1 MKKVREL
8 KSWIEGYEQ
17 VTSAVGDLQVLFDFA
32 KEGEATEEEVD
43 AQYQETIRVLEDI
56 EMRNM
61 LRREEDHFGA
71 IMKINSGSRRY
82 GKYGLGQYAVP
93 GCTSAGRIKRLQGKT
108 RGLPG
113 R

>member
-43 AQYQETIRVLEDI
+43 QSGAGRHRDAQHVAPGR
-56 EMRNM
+56 RS
-61 LRREEDHFGA
+61 LRGHHENQFRC
-71 IMKINSGSRRY
+71 RRY
-82 GKYGLGQYAVP
+82 GKYGLG
-93 GCTSAGRIKRLQGKT
+93 
-108 RGLPG
+108 
-113 R
+113 

>member
-56 EMRNM
+56 
-61 LRREEDHFGA
+61 
-71 IMKINSGSRRY
+71 
-82 GKYGLGQYAVP
+82 
-93 GCTSAGRIKRLQGKT
+93 
-108 RGLPG
+108 
-113 R
+113 

>member
-1 MKKVREL
+1 MRKVREL

-43 AQYQETIRVLEDI
+43 AQYEETVRVVEDI

-61 LRREEDHFGA
+61 LRKEE
-71 IMKINSGSRRY
+71 RRVWT
-82 GKYGLGQYAVP
+82 GQACST
-93 GCTSAGRIKRLQGKT
+93 GCISVGVN
-108 RGLPG
+108 
-113 R
+113 

>member
-43 AQYQETIRVLEDI
+43 AQYWKTSRCVTCCA
-56 EMRNM
+56 
-61 LRREEDHFGA
+61 GK
-71 IMKINSGSRRY
+71 KI
-82 GKYGLGQYAVP
+82 
-93 GCTSAGRIKRLQGKT
+93 TSE
-108 RGLPG
+108 PS
-113 R
+113 

>member
-43 AQYQETIRVLEDI
+43 AQYQETIRVPCCA
-56 EMRNM
+56 
-61 LRREEDHFGA
+61 GK
-71 IMKINSGSRRY
+71 KI
-82 GKYGLGQYAVP
+82 
-93 GCTSAGRIKRLQGKT
+93 TSE
-108 RGLPG
+108 PS
-113 R
+113 

>member
-61 LRREEDHFGA
+61 LRISMSSSTRMVSWYWA
-71 IMKINSGSRRY
+71 S
-82 GKYGLGQYAVP
+82 
-93 GCTSAGRIKRLQGKT
+93 TSSSVASPSLAKSKST
-108 RGLPG
+108 CKSPTAEVTCS
-113 R
+113 

>member
-71 IMKINSGSRRY
+71 IMKIASRATC
-82 GKYGLGQYAVP
+82 KFSLEV
-93 GCTSAGRIKRLQGKT
+93 KRDYVVEAIAAIALANN
-108 RGLPG
+108 
-113 R
+113 

>member
-43 AQYQETIRVLEDI
+43 VY
-56 EMRNM
+56 
-61 LRREEDHFGA
+61 
-71 IMKINSGSRRY
+71 
-82 GKYGLGQYAVP
+82 
-93 GCTSAGRIKRLQGKT
+93 KRQPFLSSY
-108 RGLPG
+108 
-113 R
+113 